1 MLLDIDN
8 YGQLLLLEEGR
19 VEVLGPIIMN
29 QSKIME
35 IVIKVSGF
43 LVNNGLT
50 PSQAAPA
57 SCIYG

>member
-43 LVNNGLT
+43 LVNNG
-50 PSQAAPA
+50 PSKAAPA
-57 SCIYG
+57 SCIHG